1 MYGCLG
7 PKMDQ
12 LSHIASGGVFLHLCF
27 VLILSFEKTIA
38 SREAVKYNILGGP
51 MDPHPQPPPAT
62 TPCATADTIQTR
74 KLT

>member
-7 PKMDQ
+7 PKTDQ

-38 SREAVKYNILGGP
+38 SQEAVKYNVLGGP
-51 MDPHPQPPPAT
+51 MNPHPQPSLAIT
-62 TPCATADTIQTR
+62 RCATADTIQTR

>member
-7 PKMDQ
+7 PKTDQ

-38 SREAVKYNILGGP
+38 VKYNILGGP
-51 MDPHPQPPPAT
+51 MNPHPQPPPAI